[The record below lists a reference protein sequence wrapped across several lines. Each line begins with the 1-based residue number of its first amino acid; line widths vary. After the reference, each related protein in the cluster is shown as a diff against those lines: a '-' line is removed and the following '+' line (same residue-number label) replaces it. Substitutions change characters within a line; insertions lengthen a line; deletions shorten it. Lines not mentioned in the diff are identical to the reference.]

1 MSIENAG
8 RRGRPASAGS
18 RRPKPPA
25 GSPFV
30 VAIVGPAGSG
40 KSTLARSLAGPRTR
54 VLDADRLGHEIT
66 DGDPTVRAA
75 LAAEYGA
82 GVYLADGTLDRGR
95 VGARVFSDPAAL
107 ARLNAIVHPRIAAR
121 LRDEIARATGI
132 DTVVIDAAVLLDWGF
147 ERECDAVIAVR
158 ASREQQIARLRKARG
173 WSEGEA
179 TRRLASA
186 RSDEAFK
193 ALADEVVVND
203 TDEATAERAMR
214 DAVDRLRARWA
225 AR

>member
-1 MSIENAG
+1 
-8 RRGRPASAGS
+8 
-18 RRPKPPA
+18 
-25 GSPFV
+25 
-30 VAIVGPAGSG
+30 
-40 KSTLARSLAGPRTR
+40 
-54 VLDADRLGHEIT
+54 
-66 DGDPTVRAA
+66 
-75 LAAEYGA
+75 
-82 GVYLADGTLDRGR
+82 
-95 VGARVFSDPAAL
+95 VFSDPAAL

-173 WSEGEA
+173 WSEEEA